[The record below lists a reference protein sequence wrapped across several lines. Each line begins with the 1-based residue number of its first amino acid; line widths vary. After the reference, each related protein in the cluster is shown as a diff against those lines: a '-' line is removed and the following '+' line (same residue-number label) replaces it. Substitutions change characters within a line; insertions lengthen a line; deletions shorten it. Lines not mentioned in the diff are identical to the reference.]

1 MIQSA
6 LFFILGLLVAI
17 FFVILLGPSVWR
29 RAFFLARRQA
39 QAELPMTLA
48 EIRAD
53 RDGLRAEHAV
63 AASRLEGRLRLERE
77 KSAEQ
82 QVTIGRQYEELKRV
96 PLLENQLAELGRTL
110 GDQEKAAQE
119 TAAARDEALE
129 KAAIV
134 QAELERL
141 QSHLSAM
148 EGLTDT
154 LRAEA
159 AAREADVVRLTKE
172 MNDMRHDRSQAATR
186 YNALS
191 SELTAAQTELKTE
204 KRRSADLQQRLEK
217 LISQLSDAQEKAERL
232 ARSGA
237 AKDDTAAS
245 AEVARENAALRE
257 EMASIAAGMVAKTAA
272 REGPDSPLRAILQT
286 GAPTPK
292 TNVFG
297 KRTLANRIKDLQGDD

>member
-29 RAFFLARRQA
+29 RAFFLARRQV

-63 AASRLEGRLRLERE
+63 AASRLEGRLRLERK

-110 GDQEKAAQE
+110 GEQEKATQE
-119 TAAARDEALE
+119 TASARDEALE

-237 AKDDTAAS
+237 AKDDTAS

-272 REGPDSPLRAILQT
+272 REGPDSPLRAILQS